1 MQDKSE
7 ITEINDFLSL
17 TGPAVTA
24 QVKMILQSA
33 GLKVREAGRGPDL
46 TFTLKSGHKEV
57 EFCPHNLLMDIAT
70 VDRNEE
76 TLRFDN
82 DLRDFDYFLA
92 KKARFIES
100 KLKVVFQFLTED
112 NLDVA
117 VDNIFRNTNSY
128 ERIHIWRF
136 DRNRPTNIGRS
147 DNNLMREDKP
157 L

>member
-17 TGPAVTA
+17 TGPAITA

-33 GLKVREAGRGPDL
+33 GLKVKETGRGPDL
-46 TFTLKSGHKEV
+46 TFTLKSGHKNV
-57 EFCPHNLLMDIAT
+57 EFCPQNLLMDIAT

-76 TLRFDN
+76 PLRFDR

-92 KKARFIES
+92 KKARVIES
-100 KLKVVFQFLTED
+100 RLKVVFQFLTED

-117 VDNIFRNTNSY
+117 VDNINRNMKKD
-128 ERIHIWRF
+128 ERIRIWRF
-136 DRNRPTNIGRS
+136 NRNKSSHG
-147 DNNLMREDKP
+147 
-157 L
+157 